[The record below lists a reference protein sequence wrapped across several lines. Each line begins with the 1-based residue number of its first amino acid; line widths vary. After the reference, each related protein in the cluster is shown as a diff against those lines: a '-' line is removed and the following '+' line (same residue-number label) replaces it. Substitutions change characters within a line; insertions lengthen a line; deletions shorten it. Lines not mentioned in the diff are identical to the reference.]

1 MAEERLMR
9 DAEFEELLQKSISV
23 PKEGD
28 VVKGVIVK
36 VTPQEVFIDI
46 GTKSEGVCPRVEFK
60 DPDIK
65 PGDEVYVYVDAI
77 DGKDGKTIVSKHKAD
92 FLMVWDRINDAFKN
106 DEIIDAK
113 VVRQTKGGLMVE
125 VFGVDAFL
133 PGSQIDV
140 KKVKSI
146 SAFVGKTIK
155 VKIIKLNRQRKN
167 IVVSRK
173 EVIEAELESQRM
185 KLMSMKVGDVVEGV
199 VKNVTDFGVFVDVGG
214 VDGLI
219 HISDL
224 SWTKVDDPSSILKPG
239 DQVKV
244 KVLDIDPE
252 NNRLSLG
259 YKHLQPHPFEQVA
272 KKYPIGSLHKGTVKK
287 ILDFGVIVELEPGI
301 EGLVHITEMRWG
313 KPPVHPSEMVKE
325 GDKVDVVVLNVE
337 VEKQR
342 ISLGMKQATP
352 DPWSLIDEK
361 YAEGTIVRGTIKD
374 FDSQGAF
381 IELEDGIQGYLHVGD
396 ISWTKKYKS
405 PEEALR
411 KGQKLRFKVLSTDK
425 RGRMVILSL
434 KHMRPNPWEE
444 IEKTLLPGTD
454 IKAPITEI
462 TDRGIYVEIQGAL
475 EGFVP
480 ANQLYRKGN
489 PAEQYKVGE
498 ELNLKVFRVEAAKK
512 RITLSEREY
521 YRAIEKAEAQQ
532 RQAAEKQAE
541 EATILKS
548 EPVRINLGEILRQ
561 ELQKLEEL
569 KNIMEEPEE

>member
-1 MAEERLMR
+1 
-9 DAEFEELLQKSISV
+9 
-23 PKEGD
+23 
-28 VVKGVIVK
+28 
-36 VTPQEVFIDI
+36 
-46 GTKSEGVCPRVEFK
+46 
-60 DPDIK
+60 
-65 PGDEVYVYVDAI
+65 
-77 DGKDGKTIVSKHKAD
+77 
-92 FLMVWDRINDAFKN
+92 
-106 DEIIDAK
+106 
-113 VVRQTKGGLMVE
+113 
-125 VFGVDAFL
+125 
-133 PGSQIDV
+133 
-140 KKVKSI
+140 
-146 SAFVGKTIK
+146 
-155 VKIIKLNRQRKN
+155 
-167 IVVSRK
+167 
-173 EVIEAELESQRM
+173 
-185 KLMSMKVGDVVEGV
+185 
-199 VKNVTDFGVFVDVGG
+199 
-214 VDGLI
+214 
-219 HISDL
+219 
-224 SWTKVDDPSSILKPG
+224 
-239 DQVKV
+239 
-244 KVLDIDPE
+244 VLDIDPE

-361 YAEGTIVRGTIKD
+361 YAEGTIVRGTIRD

-405 PEEALR
+405 PEEALK

>member
-1 MAEERLMR
+1 MVEERLMR
-9 DAEFEELLQKSISV
+9 DAEFEELLKKSISV

-224 SWTKVDDPSSILKPG
+224 SWTKVDDPFSILKPG

-272 KKYPIGSLHKGTVKK
+272 KKYPIGSLHKGTVKR

-405 PEEALR
+405 PEEALK

-532 RQAAEKQAE
+532 RHAAEKQAE
-541 EATILKS
+541 EAAILKS

>member
-1 MAEERLMR
+1 MAEEKLMQ
-9 DAEFEELLQKSISV
+9 DSEFEELLQKSIVV
-23 PKEGD
+23 PREGEI
-28 VVKGVIVK
+28 VKGTIVK

-60 DPDIK
+60 EPDIK
-65 PGDEVYVYVDAI
+65 PGDVVYVYIDAI
-77 DGKDGKTIVSKHKAD
+77 DGKDGRTIVSKHKAD
-92 FLMVWDRINDAFKN
+92 FLMVWDRINEAYKN
-106 DEIIDAK
+106 EEIIEAK
-113 VVRQTKGGLMVE
+113 VLRQIKGGLIVE

-140 KKVKSI
+140 KKVKNIGS
-146 SAFVGKTIK
+146 FVGKTIQ

-173 EVIEAELESQRM
+173 EVIEAELENQKM
-185 KLMSMKVGDVVEGV
+185 KLMSMKVGDILEGV
-199 VKNVTDFGVFVDVGG
+199 VKNITDFGVFVDVGG
-214 VDGLI
+214 IDGLI

-224 SWTKVDDPSSILKPG
+224 SWTRVENIHSIVKPG
-239 DQVKV
+239 DVIKV
-244 KVLDIDPE
+244 KVLGIDYE

-259 YKHLQPHPFEQVA
+259 YKQLQPHPFEKVA
-272 KKYPIGSLHKGTVKK
+272 SKYPLGSLHKGTVKK
-287 ILDFGVIVELEPGI
+287 ILDFGVIVELEPGV

-325 GDKVDVVVLNVE
+325 GDRVDVVVLNVD

-352 DPWSLIDEK
+352 DPWSMIDEK
-361 YAEGTIVRGTIKD
+361 YPVGSIVKGTIKD

-381 IELEDGIQGYLHVGD
+381 VELEDGIQGYLHVGD
-396 ISWTKKYKS
+396 ISWTKRYKS

-411 KGQKLRFKVLSTDK
+411 RGQKLRFKVLATDK
-425 RGRMVILSL
+425 KGRMVMLSL
-434 KHMRPNPWEE
+434 KHTRPNPWEE
-444 IEKTLLPGTD
+444 IEKTLLPGTE
-454 IKAPITEI
+454 IKAVVTEI

-480 ANQLYRKGN
+480 VNQLQRKGN
-489 PAEQYKVGE
+489 PAEVYQVGE
-498 ELNLKVFRVEAAKK
+498 ELNLKVFKVEPAKK
-512 RITLSEREY
+512 RILLSEREF
-521 YRAIEKAEAQQ
+521 YRAK
-532 RQAAEKQAE
+532 EKQEAAAKAE
-541 EATILKS
+541 EAATPTFKS
-548 EPVRINLGEILRQ
+548 EPVRLNLGEILRQ

>member
-1 MAEERLMR
+1 MAEERFMI
-9 DAEFEELLQKSISV
+9 DSEFEELLQKSISV

-28 VVKGVIVK
+28 IVKGVIVK

-65 PGDEVYVYVDAI
+65 PGDEVYVYIDTI

-92 FLMVWDRINDAFKN
+92 FLMVWDRISEAYKN
-106 DEIIDAK
+106 DEIIEAK
-113 VVRQTKGGLMVE
+113 VLRQIKGGLIVE

-146 SAFVGKTIK
+146 SSFVGKTIK

-173 EVIEAELESQRM
+173 EVMEAELESQRM
-185 KLMSMKVGDVVEGV
+185 KLMSLKVGDVVEGV
-199 VKNVTDFGVFVDVGG
+199 VKNVTEFGVFVDVGG

-224 SWTKVDDPSSILKPG
+224 SWTRVDDPLKILKPG
-239 DQVKV
+239 DVVKV

-259 YKHLQPHPFEQVA
+259 YKQLQPHPFEQVA

-287 ILDFGVIVELEPGI
+287 ILDFGVIVELEPGV

-352 DPWSLIDEK
+352 DPWSMIDEK
-361 YAEGTIVRGTIKD
+361 YAEGTVVRGVIKD

-381 IELEDGIQGYLHVGD
+381 VELEDGVQGYLHIGD

-405 PEEALR
+405 PEEALK

-425 RGRMVILSL
+425 KGRMVILSL
-434 KHMRPNPWEE
+434 KHLRPNPWEE

-462 TDRGIYVEIQGAL
+462 TDRGVYVEIQNAL

-489 PAEQYKVGE
+489 PTEVYQVGE
-498 ELNLKVFRVEAAKK
+498 ELNLKVFRVEPAKK
-512 RITLSEREY
+512 RITLSEKDY
-521 YRAIEKAEAQQ
+521 YRALERMEAQAQ
-532 RQAAEKQAE
+532 KAQASE
-541 EATILKS
+541 EVANVMKS
-548 EPVRINLGEILRQ
+548 EPVRINLGEILKQ

-569 KNIMEEPEE
+569 KNLMEEPEE

>member
-1 MAEERLMR
+1 MAEERLMK

-77 DGKDGKTIVSKHKAD
+77 DGKDGRTVVSKHKAD
-92 FLMVWDRINDAFKN
+92 FLMVWDRINEAFKN
-106 DEIIDAK
+106 EEIIDAK

-146 SAFVGKTIK
+146 GAFVGKTIK

-173 EVIEAELESQRM
+173 EVIEAELEAQRM
-185 KLMSMKVGDVVEGV
+185 KLLSMKVGDVVEGV

-259 YKHLQPHPFEQVA
+259 YKQLQPHPFEQVA

-287 ILDFGVIVELEPGI
+287 ILDFGVIVELEPGV

-325 GDKVDVVVLNVE
+325 GDRVDVVVLNVDI
-337 VEKQR
+337 EKQR

-361 YAEGTIVRGTIKD
+361 YAEGTVVRGTIKD

-381 IELEDGIQGYLHVGD
+381 VELEDGIQGYLHVGD

-405 PEEALR
+405 PEEALKR
-411 KGQKLRFKVLSTDK
+411 GQKLRFKVLSTDK

-444 IEKTLLPGTD
+444 IERTLLPGTE

-512 RITLSEREY
+512 RITLSEKEY
-521 YRAIEKAEAQQ
+521 YRALEKMEAQQ
-532 RQAAEKQAE
+532 KQAAEQQAV
-541 EATILKS
+541 AGIKS

>member
-1 MAEERLMR
+1 MAEERLMK
-9 DAEFEELLQKSISV
+9 DAEFEELLRKSISV

-28 VVKGVIVK
+28 VVRGVIVK

-77 DGKDGKTIVSKHKAD
+77 DGKDGRTVVSKHKAD
-92 FLMVWDRINDAFKN
+92 FLMVWDRINEAFKN
-106 DEIIDAK
+106 EEIIDAK

-146 SAFVGKTIK
+146 SAFVGKTIR

-173 EVIEAELESQRM
+173 EVIESELETQRM
-185 KLMSMKVGDVVEGV
+185 KLMSMKVGDVVEGL

-224 SWTKVDDPSSILKPG
+224 SWTKVEDPSSILKPG

-287 ILDFGVIVELEPGI
+287 ILDFGVIAELEGGV

-325 GDKVDVVVLNVE
+325 GDKVDVVILNVD

-361 YAEGTIVRGTIKD
+361 YAEGTVVRGTIKD

-381 IELEDGIQGYLHVGD
+381 VELEDGIQGYLHVGD

-405 PEEALR
+405 PEEALKR
-411 KGQKLRFKVLSTDK
+411 GQKLRFKVLSTDK

-444 IEKTLLPGTD
+444 IEKTLLPGTE
-454 IKAPITEI
+454 IKAPVTEI

-512 RITLSEREY
+512 RITLSEKEY
-521 YRAIEKAEAQQ
+521 YRALEKLEAQQ
-532 RQAAEKQAE
+532 KQAAEQQAV
-541 EATILKS
+541 ASIKS

>member
-1 MAEERLMR
+1 
-9 DAEFEELLQKSISV
+9 
-23 PKEGD
+23 
-28 VVKGVIVK
+28 
-36 VTPQEVFIDI
+36 
-46 GTKSEGVCPRVEFK
+46 
-60 DPDIK
+60 
-65 PGDEVYVYVDAI
+65 
-77 DGKDGKTIVSKHKAD
+77 
-92 FLMVWDRINDAFKN
+92 
-106 DEIIDAK
+106 
-113 VVRQTKGGLMVE
+113 
-125 VFGVDAFL
+125 
-133 PGSQIDV
+133 
-140 KKVKSI
+140 
-146 SAFVGKTIK
+146 
-155 VKIIKLNRQRKN
+155 
-167 IVVSRK
+167 
-173 EVIEAELESQRM
+173 
-185 KLMSMKVGDVVEGV
+185 
-199 VKNVTDFGVFVDVGG
+199 
-214 VDGLI
+214 
-219 HISDL
+219 
-224 SWTKVDDPSSILKPG
+224 
-239 DQVKV
+239 
-244 KVLDIDPE
+244 
-252 NNRLSLG
+252 
-259 YKHLQPHPFEQVA
+259 
-272 KKYPIGSLHKGTVKK
+272 
-287 ILDFGVIVELEPGI
+287 
-301 EGLVHITEMRWG
+301 MRWG

-361 YAEGTIVRGTIKD
+361 YAEGTIVRGTIRD

-405 PEEALR
+405 PEEALK